1 MRKLFISFLLV
12 FSITLRAQTDSGL
25 VKPLAIDTATN
36 QSQDSSQGVEI
47 RYYDS
52 NNIRN
57 LESLMKDQQARR
69 AREKTGAFIRIGV
82 GLLLLVV
89 LVVGLRR
96 KRKK

>member
-1 MRKLFISFLLV
+1 MRKLFVSFLLV
-12 FSITLRAQTDSGL
+12 FSITLSAQTDSGI
-25 VKPLAIDTATN
+25 VKPVAMDTATN
-36 QSQDSSQGVEI
+36 QLPDSSQGVEI
-47 RYYDS
+47 RYYDP

-57 LESLMKDQQARR
+57 LELLMKDQQARR